1 MKNLKYFIP
10 ILLILYYGSDS
21 ISEYN
26 FDESELIPLADNEID
41 NAKNYIDSLDV
52 LLPIDES
59 SFRTDFLHFKDNML
73 TAVINRDTTFIFSVL
88 DSNILNSFGGTGGIN
103 EFKTMWKIED
113 DNSQFWSLF
122 KESFELGGTFSDD
135 TLTFAF
141 PYLSTTFPSKYDS
154 FFYGALIKENTNI
167 YLSPN
172 KNSKFH
178 SASYTIFRILQWTD
192 LKCSRH
198 EDFIPILVSKN
209 RYGFVHK
216 SDFRSPVDYRGRF
229 IYKYN
234 SWKLK
239 SFVAGD

>member
-1 MKNLKYFIP
+1 
-10 ILLILYYGSDS
+10 
-21 ISEYN
+21 
-26 FDESELIPLADNEID
+26 LADNEID

-59 SFRTDFLHFKDNML
+59 SFRGDFSEFKQNML
-73 TAVINRDTTFIFSVL
+73 TAIRNRDTSYIFSIL
-88 DSNILNSFGGTGGIN
+88 DSGIINSFGGNGGIH

-122 KESFELGGTFSDD
+122 KESFELCGTFSDD
-135 TLTFAF
+135 MLTYTF
-141 PYLSTTFPSKYDS
+141 PYVSSTFPDTYDS
-154 FFYGALIKENTNI
+154 FFYGALTRENSNI

-172 KNSKFH
+172 KDSKFH
-178 SASYTIFRILQWTD
+178 AASYTIFRILQWSD
-192 LKCSRH
+192 LKVSRQ

-216 SDFRSPVDYRGRF
+216 SDFRSPGDYRGIF
-229 IYKYN
+229 KYTNN
-234 SWKLK
+234 SWKLI